1 MKTINVTRIKILA
14 DAPICKS
21 AVASKSREGN
31 RWYCGAI
38 LFADDPEIKRLT
50 KKQLLESDSAIIFL
64 GDLENKT
71 DDQLLEE
78 AKKINT
84 ARDLFH
90 QFVADEKQLDE
101 YMEGTVQIEL
111 EDEEYGLFMK
121 QHFKDSDEAI
131 LL

>member
-1 MKTINVTRIKILA
+1 MKTVNVTRIKILA

-50 KKQLLESDSAIIFL
+50 KKQLLESDRAIIYL
-64 GDLENKT
+64 GDLESKT

-78 AKKINT
+78 AKNINT
-84 ARDLFH
+84 AKDLFR
-90 QFVADEKQLDE
+90 QFVPDEKQLDA
-101 YMEGTVQIEL
+101 YMESTIQIEL
-111 EDEEYGLFMK
+111 EDEEYEAFMK
-121 QHFKDSDEAI
+121 QNFKDSDEAI